1 MRGPVPATPPRR
13 LPRPAPPLLG
23 GLVAWAL
30 CGLAAS
36 AGALPAS
43 AWWGSGGVFAAALLL
58 DLARLWRR
66 PLPAVRRTIPDT
78 WPIGVERAVVLA
90 LETPSAQTVD
100 VFDLH
105 PVGWS
110 MAGLP
115 RRVALRRGESSALE
129 YRLTAN
135 ARGDFLFEGVHLRQ
149 HSPWRL
155 WTRLQVAG
163 EPQAVRVFP
172 NFAPLAKFAMFSA
185 EQASRLVGA
194 HLKRRRGEG
203 TDFHQMREYR
213 IGDSLRQIDWKA
225 TARAR
230 KLISREYQDERNQQ
244 LVLLLDT
251 GRRLLARDALDDG
264 RGLAHFDHVLDAA
277 LVVAYLALRQGDAVG
292 LLAAGGDGTWVP
304 PRRGAGAIEG
314 LLRGSYALQPSPVA
328 TDFLAAATELSV
340 RQRRRSLVMLVT
352 NLRDEDMDDVLAAV
366 SLLKK
371 RHLVCV
377 ASLREI
383 ALDRAL
389 AAPVEDLPGAVHAGA
404 TARYLQ
410 QRDAAH
416 EALRNHGVMVLDVT
430 CEQLPAA
437 LVERYLAVK
446 RDGLL

>member
-1 MRGPVPATPPRR
+1 MSCTAARR
-13 LPRPAPPLLG
+13 ALPRPAPALLG
-23 GLVAWAL
+23 ALGAWATLGLVASL
-30 CGLAAS
+30 HAAS
-36 AGALPAS
+36 TPVWRWSGVALAVV
-43 AWWGSGGVFAAALLL
+43 ALL
-58 DLARLWRR
+58 DLLRLWRA
-66 PLPAVRRTIPDT
+66 PAPGVQRHVADT
-78 WPIGVERAVVLA
+78 WPIGIERPVSLELQPVRSQRVE
-90 LETPSAQTVD
+90 

-105 PVGWS
+105 PEGWT
-110 MAGLP
+110 AHGLP
-115 RRVALRRGESSALE
+115 RYLRLRRGESTRFD
-129 YRLTAN
+129 YRLRAGE
-135 ARGDFLFEGVHLRQ
+135 RGDFAFDGVQLRL
-149 HSPWRL
+149 HAPWRL
-155 WTRLQVAG
+155 WWQDRIVG
-163 EPQAVRVFP
+163 EAQPVRVFP

-213 IGDSLRQIDWKA
+213 LGDSLRQVDWKA

-251 GRRLLARDALDDG
+251 GRRLLAQDTGDDG

-292 LLAAGGDGTWVP
+292 LLAAGGDHAWVP

-314 LLRGSYALQPSPVA
+314 LLRGSYALQPSAVA

-366 SLLKK
+366 QLLRK

-377 ASLREI
+377 ASLREK
-383 ALDRAL
+383 ALDDAL
-389 AAPVEDLPGAVHAGA
+389 AREVEDLPGALRAGA
-404 TARYLQ
+404 TAQYLQ
-410 QRDAAH
+410 QRSAAH
-416 EALRNHGVMVLDVT
+416 EALRHHGVLVLDVT
-430 CEQLPAA
+430 CDQLAA
-437 LVERYLAVK
+437 SLVERYLAVK

>member
-1 MRGPVPATPPRR
+1 MSRPVTRR
-13 LPRPAPPLLG
+13 AIHRPAPALLVLIACWG
-23 GLVAWAL
+23 VLGVAAST
-30 CGLAAS
+30 GVLAAPWWRYT
-36 AGALPAS
+36 GA
-43 AWWGSGGVFAAALLL
+43 VLLL
-58 DLARLWRR
+58 LAGIDALRRLRQ
-66 PLPAVRRTIPDT
+66 PAPTVKRTIPDT
-78 WPIGVERAVVLA
+78 WPIGIERPVT
-90 LETPSAQTVD
+90 LELHASSGQRVD

-105 PVGWS
+105 PVGW
-110 MAGLP
+110 AATGLP
-115 RRVALRRGESSALE
+115 RRLRLKRGEASRFD
-129 YRLTAN
+129 YRLRAHE
-135 ARGDFLFEGVHLRQ
+135 RGDFIFDGVHLRLY
-149 HSPWRL
+149 SPWRL
-155 WTRLQVAG
+155 WTQLRVAG

-194 HLKRRRGEG
+194 HVKRRRGEG

-213 IGDSLRQIDWKA
+213 VGDSLRQIDWKA
-225 TARAR
+225 TARSR

-251 GRRLLARDALDDG
+251 GRRLLARDDHADG
-264 RGLAHFDHVLDAA
+264 KGMAHFDHVLDAA
-277 LVVAYLALRQGDAVG
+277 LVVSYLALRQGDAVG
-292 LLAAGGDGTWVP
+292 MLAAGGATTWVP

-340 RQRRRSLVMLVT
+340 RQRRRALVMLVT

-366 SLLKK
+366 TLLKK
-371 RHLVCV
+371 RHLVCI
-377 ASLREI
+377 ASLREV
-383 ALDRAL
+383 ALDAAL
-389 AAPVEDLPGAVHAGA
+389 ATEVEDLPDAIRAGA

-410 QRDAAH
+410 QRNAAH

-430 CEQLPAA
+430 CGQLPAA

>member
-1 MRGPVPATPPRR
+1 MLLACWGALGLATSI
-13 LPRPAPPLLG
+13 
-23 GLVAWAL
+23 GL
-30 CGLAAS
+30 LAAS
-36 AGALPAS
+36 WWQYAGL
-43 AWWGSGGVFAAALLL
+43 ALLL
-58 DLARLWRR
+58 LVVVDGLRQLRR
-66 PLPAVRRTIPDT
+66 PTPTVARAIPDT
-78 WPIGVERAVVLA
+78 WPIGIERPVT
-90 LETPSAQTVD
+90 LELQAGTHQRVD

-105 PVGWS
+105 PAGWTA
-110 MAGLP
+110 AGLP
-115 RRVALRRGESSALE
+115 RRLALRRGQASRFE
-129 YRLTAN
+129 YLLRAHE
-135 ARGDFLFEGVHLRQ
+135 RGDFIFEGVQLRL

-155 WTRLQVAG
+155 WTLLRVAG
-163 EPQAVRVFP
+163 EPQPVRVFP
-172 NFAPLAKFAMFSA
+172 NFAPLAKFALFSA

-213 IGDSLRQIDWKA
+213 VGDSLRQVDWKA

-251 GRRLLARDALDDG
+251 GRRLLARDDLEG
-264 RGLAHFDHVLDAA
+264 ERGMAHFDHVLDAA

-292 LLAAGGDGTWVP
+292 LLAAGGESAWVP

-314 LLRGSYALQPSPVA
+314 LLRGSYALQPSAVA

-340 RQRRRSLVMLVT
+340 RQRRRALVMLVT

-377 ASLREI
+377 ASLRET
-383 ALDRAL
+383 ALDRSLSAE
-389 AAPVEDLPGAVHAGA
+389 VEDLPDAIRAGA
-404 TARYLQ
+404 TAQYLQ

-430 CEQLPAA
+430 CGQLPAA